1 MTPSDQPNHYI
12 FTRKSGFVLEIGE
25 KSPEMKMKSD
35 LLVIGHGLGLVDMR
49 PDHSAPGALPFCARK
64 KLKKGWLNMFN
75 RGIV

>member
-12 FTRKSGFVLEIGE
+12 ITRKSGFVLEIGE

-49 PDHSAPGALPFCARK
+49 PDHSAPGAPFLREK
-64 KLKKGWLNMFN
+64 EIKKGWLNMSN
-75 RGIV
+75 CGIV